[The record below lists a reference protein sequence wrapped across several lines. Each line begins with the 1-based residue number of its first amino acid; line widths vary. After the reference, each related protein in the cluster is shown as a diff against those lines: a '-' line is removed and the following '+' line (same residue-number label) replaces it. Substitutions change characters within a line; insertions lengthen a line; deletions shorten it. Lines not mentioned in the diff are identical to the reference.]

1 MSLDENLIL
10 FIWQKNFHESKTYAS
25 LIESIQYLPKDS
37 HPYQLFIPNT
47 LPFVY
52 QSDAGWEE
60 YYDYIFPEDAANQ
73 PNLKLLAMAK
83 MWKKQQQ
90 EDEKE
95 EDDEEGQQ
103 VPQGNEA
110 EDSSEPEEQGPAA
123 SREQPENE
131 YDDRDDDNESS
142 SSSSDS
148 ESDGGDREGDKDK
161 TEETKADT
169 ENH

>member
-1 MSLDENLIL
+1 MS
-10 FIWQKNFHESKTYAS
+10 
-25 LIESIQYLPKDS
+25 
-37 HPYQLFIPNT
+37 
-47 LPFVY
+47 FVY

-90 EDEKE
+90 QDDENDQ
-95 EDDEEGQQ
+95 EDDDDDDDGGGQQ
-103 VPQGNEA
+103 VPQGKEA
-110 EDSSEPEEQGPAA
+110 PEDSEPEEQGPVA

-131 YDDRDDDNESS
+131 NEDHDKDDDES

-148 ESDGGDREGDKDK
+148 ESDGGDREDDKDK
-161 TEETKADT
+161 TEETKAPT